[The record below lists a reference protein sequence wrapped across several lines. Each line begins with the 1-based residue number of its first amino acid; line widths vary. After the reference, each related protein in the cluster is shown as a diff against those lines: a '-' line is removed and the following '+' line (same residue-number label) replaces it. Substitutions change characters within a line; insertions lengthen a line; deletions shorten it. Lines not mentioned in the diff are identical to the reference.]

1 MTRDDVKK
9 ILLIIKKTYPS
20 WTGLNEDELTE
31 TVDIWHAILRD
42 DDYHAIEAGLMNY
55 IRNDKSGFAPSPG
68 QIRTNI
74 IDLAEEFDDTE
85 DAIAEL
91 RKALSNSSYGCKE
104 EFEWLSPALKKAVGN
119 AENLRAWAQLDK
131 GELESVAF
139 SHVRK
144 AYRNIKAQE
153 KKIRQMDPVKDEL
166 LEDAERRARWLKMRA
181 AAGPA
186 LEQKPIMNQ
195 IEEKPVHEER
205 KPYEP
210 QLLPEERNAIIKI
223 WNNRE
228 TKAGLLAMPMSELF
242 FSPAR
247 DAKLREIID
256 RIGLREI
263 MVRIQESEAK
273 TFGAF
278 IEELEA

>member
-1 MTRDDVKK
+1 MTREETKK
-9 ILLIIKKTYPS
+9 ILFLIKRSFPQ
-20 WTGLNEDELTE
+20 WTGMNGSDQEAAQTID
-31 TVDIWHAILRD
+31 VWHAILRD

-55 IRNDKSGFAPSPG
+55 IRNDRSGFAPAPG

-74 IDLAEEFDDTE
+74 MDLAEEFDDTE

-91 RKALSNSSYGCKE
+91 RKALSNSSYGYKE

-119 AENLRAWAQLDK
+119 AENLRAWAQLDQN
-131 GELESVAF
+131 ELESVAF
-139 SHVRK
+139 SHVRR
-144 AYRNIKAQE
+144 AYRNIKTQE

-186 LEQKPIMNQ
+186 LEQKPITNQ
-195 IEEKPVHEER
+195 IEQKPVHQER
-205 KPYEP
+205 KSYEP
-210 QLLPEERNAIIKI
+210 QLLPEERDAIIRV
-223 WNNRE
+223 WNDRDS
-228 TKAGLLAMPMSELF
+228 GAMPMSELF

-256 RIGLREI
+256 KIGLREI
-263 MVRIQESEAK
+263 LIRIQSTETK
-273 TFGAF
+273 TFGGF
-278 IEELEA
+278 IEEVES